1 MGLVSRRESRALREM
16 TKVATPLT
24 MTMAMAS
31 ACPFMFQRSRSSF
44 RRRAFTGSPPHL
56 PRGLLPL
63 VPCYRVDD
71 PRADP
76 DHAVR
81 HLRDVGVVG
90 DQRHGG
96 PELPVDPLQR

>member
-1 MGLVSRRESRALREM
+1 MM
-16 TKVATPLT
+16 NVATPLT

-31 ACPFMFQRSRSSF
+31 ACPFIPQKSLRSF

-63 VPCYRVDD
+63 VPRHRVDD
-71 PRADP
+71 PRADA
-76 DHAVR
+76 DHTVR

-96 PELPVDPLQR
+96 PKFPVYPLQRLEYDDAGGG